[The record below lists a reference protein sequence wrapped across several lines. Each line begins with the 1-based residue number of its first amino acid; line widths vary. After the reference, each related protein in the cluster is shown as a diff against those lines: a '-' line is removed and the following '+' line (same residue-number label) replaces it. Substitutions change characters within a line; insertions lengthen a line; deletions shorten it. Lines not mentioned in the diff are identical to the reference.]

1 MAAFTRP
8 NDEELRSFL
17 GDNYVEFQ
25 SVEGGS
31 VNSNFSFRRDGGRY
45 FLRIYEEQD
54 AAGAAAERAMVAT
67 LASAGVPTPVAT
79 AHGTLAGKPSAV
91 FPWVEGTM
99 SCQRGVGP
107 ARAAAVGAALGR
119 VAVAGKEVALSAGRF
134 HEAALRER
142 LDRIPDSYPIVRI
155 RTFLDDVAKN
165 RDRALPAGLVHGD
178 LFRDNVLWA
187 PDSAGTV
194 AALLD
199 FESAFRGPL
208 AYDLA
213 VLLLSWCY
221 GDAFE
226 PELARAMVRGYESVR
241 PLQASEKRALY
252 TEMRFGAVR
261 FTITRIT
268 DYAMRSGEGRVMK
281 DWRRFLARLEALDEM
296 GQPRFD
302 AMCGL
307 R

>member
-1 MAAFTRP
+1 MAAFTKP
-8 NDEELRSFL
+8 SNEELRSFL
-17 GDNYVEFQ
+17 GENYAQFQ

-31 VNSNFSFRRDGGRY
+31 VNSNFSFVRDGRRW

-54 AAGAAAERAMVAT
+54 AAGAEAERVMLTT

-79 AHGTLAGKPSAV
+79 AHGTLAGKPAAV

-99 SCQRGVGP
+99 SCQRAVTP

-119 VAVAGKEVALSAGRF
+119 VALAGKAIELSAGRF
-134 HEAALRER
+134 HEVALRER
-142 LDRIPDSYPIVRI
+142 IARIPETYPIVRI
-155 RTFLDDVAKN
+155 RTILDDLAET
-165 RDRALPAGLVHGD
+165 RDRTLPAGLVHGD

-187 PDSAGTV
+187 GDSV

-226 PELARAMVRGYESVR
+226 PDLARAMVHGYESVR
-241 PLQASEKRALY
+241 PLEAAEKRALY
-252 TEMRFGAVR
+252 TETLFGAVR

-268 DYAMRSGEGRVMK
+268 DYAMRGGEGRVMK
-281 DWRRFLARLEALDEM
+281 DWRRFLARVDALEAM
-296 GQPRFD
+296 GQSGFD
-302 AMCGL
+302 AMI